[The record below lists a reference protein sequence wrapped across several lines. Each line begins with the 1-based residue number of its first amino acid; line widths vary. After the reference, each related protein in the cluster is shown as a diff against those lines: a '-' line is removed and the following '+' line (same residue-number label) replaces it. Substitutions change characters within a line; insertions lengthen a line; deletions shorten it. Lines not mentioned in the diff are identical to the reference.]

1 MDRIMMQETHF
12 FKHVDEALLQERE
25 REWEKKYKVLIVNTE
40 WLQKTNDYWMITE
53 VGNIKSSYI
62 LEELLIKK

>member
-12 FKHVDEALLQERE
+12 FKHVDKALLQERE
-25 REWEKKYKVLIVNTE
+25 RDREKKDKVLTVNTE
-40 WLQKTNDYWMITE
+40 WLQKINDYWMITE

-62 LEELLIKK
+62 LEELIIKK